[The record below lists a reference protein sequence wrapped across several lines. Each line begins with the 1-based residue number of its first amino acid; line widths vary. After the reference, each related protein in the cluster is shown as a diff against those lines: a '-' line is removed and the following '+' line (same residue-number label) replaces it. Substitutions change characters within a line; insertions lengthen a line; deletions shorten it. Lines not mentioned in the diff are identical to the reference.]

1 MPMRRTIVSYAAVFA
16 ACLVLAIEALAAT
29 PANSVARTTQAKPL
43 LIGNWADPSILKDGD
58 DYYMTHSSFEYQP
71 GLLVW
76 HSKDLRT
83 WQPVCRATMNQ
94 SGSIWAPDL
103 TKHDGRYY
111 IYYPAAGANWVTTA
125 DSPRGPWSPPRSIGV
140 GNIDPGH
147 VAGNNG
153 KRYVHLS
160 GGYAVEMSADGLRAV
175 TRPRKVYDGWPIP
188 ADWAIE
194 CFCLE
199 SPKLTRH
206 GGWYYLTCA
215 QGGTAGPSTS
225 HMVVSARS
233 RGPLGPWENSPHNP
247 IIRTW
252 SRDEPWWSKGHGTL
266 VEGPGGQW
274 FCVLHAWMNGYS
286 TLGRCTLIE
295 PIQWTEDG
303 WFKAAERWPAGWEKP
318 VKVEMPMNDEFQGEL
333 LGLQWQFFRQY
344 DPQRFHLGKE
354 RLTLKGVGTDPGDSL
369 PLCVM
374 PLDRAYQIETEVEVE
389 GGATGGLMLFFSPEI
404 YIGLSISEDGV
415 IRRVQKAVQR
425 YGGTQEPK
433 VDRHRVALRIVND
446 KQDVRF
452 YYRDAAG
459 AWQILQPSQEI
470 SGANH
475 NAIGGWHAVRPA
487 LFAFGPGQAHFRY
500 FHYRP
505 LDD

>member
-1 MPMRRTIVSYAAVFA
+1 MTPENRKKIEKFFDKHLKREAA
-16 ACLVLAIEALAAT
+16 
-29 PANSVARTTQAKPL
+29 SVAPLMQAKPL
-43 LIGNWADPSILKDGD
+43 LIGDWADPSILKDGD
-58 DYYMTHSSFEYQP
+58 DYYMTHSSIDYQP

-83 WQPVCRATMNQ
+83 WRPVCRATVNQ
-94 SGSIWAPDL
+94 DGSIWAPDL
-103 TKHDGRYY
+103 IKYNGRYY
-111 IYYPAAGANWVTTA
+111 IYYPAAGTNWVTAA
-125 DSPRGPWSPPRSIGV
+125 DSPQGPWSPPQSIGV
-140 GNIDPGH
+140 GKIDPGH
-147 VAGNNG
+147 VADDDGI
-153 KRYVHLS
+153 RYIYLA
-160 GGYAVEMSADGLRAV
+160 GGYVVRMSADGLRAV
-175 TRPRKVYDGWPIP
+175 TRPTKVYDGWPIP
-188 ADWAIE
+188 ADWAVE

-206 GGWYYLTCA
+206 DGWYYLTCA

-252 SRDEPWWSKGHGTL
+252 SRDEAWWSKGHGTL

-274 FCVLHAWMNGYS
+274 YCVLHAWMNGYP

-295 PIQWTEDG
+295 PIQWTDDG
-303 WFKAAERWPAGWEKP
+303 WFKAAERWPDGWEKP
-318 VKVEMPMNDEFQGEL
+318 VKVEMPMSDDFHGER
-333 LGLQWQFFRQY
+333 LGIQWQFFRQY
-344 DPQRFHLGKE
+344 DPQRFRLGKSG
-354 RLTLKGVGTDPGDSL
+354 LTLKSVGADPGNSL

-389 GGATGGLMLFFSPEI
+389 GGASGGLMLFFSPQA

-415 IRRVQKAVQR
+415 LRRVQMAVQR
-425 YGGTQEPK
+425 YDGTQEP
-433 VDRHRVALRIVND
+433 RIGRRRVALRIVND

-452 YYRDAAG
+452 YYRDDAG
-459 AWQILQPSQEI
+459 AWQILQPSQDI

-487 LFAFGPGQAHFRY
+487 LFAYGQGQAHFRY
-500 FHYRP
+500 FRYRAM
-505 LDD
+505 DD